1 MSLERIFKALMV
13 LGLSESEVEV
23 YFQIATKGPI
33 FARNIINS
41 LPINERVIYG
51 ILRNLQMKGIILAIG
66 NKPKEY
72 SAIPFEEV
80 LSMLIEQKEEHAREI
95 KERRKELVHNWEEH
109 DN

>member
-1 MSLERIFKALMV
+1 MV

-23 YFQIATKGPI
+23 YFQIVTNGPI

-72 SAIPFEEV
+72 LAIPFEEV
-80 LSMLIEQKEEHAREI
+80 LSMLIEQKEEQAREF
-95 KERRKELVHNWEEH
+95 KERREELVHNWEEH
-109 DN
+109 GN